1 MADIPQKI
9 SSLKDELLAL
19 MRANAV
25 TRLRVEYSGSG
36 DDGCIDCIQAEP
48 AVADAQTSKALDEQ
62 AERLT
67 EALINEY
74 HGGFENNDGGCGVV
88 VVDANSGQIEYER
101 TDYYTESSSEQ
112 MVV

>member
-1 MADIPQKI
+1 MADISEKV
-9 SSLKDELLAL
+9 STLKDELLAS

-25 TRLRVEYSGSG
+25 TRMRIEYSGSG

-48 AVADAQTSKALDEQ
+48 AVADAQRCKALDEQ

-67 EALINEY
+67 EALIDEY
-74 HGGFENNDGGCGVV
+74 HAGFENNDGGCGVV
-88 VVDANSGQIEYER
+88 VVDAGSGQIDYER